1 MQEKITNCYKI
12 CVKIHQKDEK
22 MKYSQLLD
30 SLQNLI
36 NIRPKQ
42 KDLATILDVSISVI
56 GNRAVR
62 DSNFSFEEIIKIE
75 KAYSIVGLLTGA
87 ATSIQTNDN
96 CIDIEYF
103 SDVWASCGTG
113 AVVFEESKETIS
125 VPKTMIQNFSDS
137 KKYSVINSRGDSMTP
152 FIQDRDKLIVEH
164 WQGGQIVDNCVYV
177 FRYANELFVK
187 RLVKN
192 ITQIVIKSD
201 NPLYE
206 PIKITDKDQDF
217 EVIGQ
222 IVGLMRDLR

>member
-1 MQEKITNCYKI
+1 
-12 CVKIHQKDEK
+12 
-22 MKYSQLLD
+22 MKYSELLPT
-30 SLQNLI
+30 LQNLI
-36 NIRPKQ
+36 GYKPTAKEVS
-42 KDLATILDVSISVI
+42 DILNFSSERVYYT
-56 GNRAVR
+56 RAQR
-62 DSNFSFEEIIKIE
+62 DSSFSFEEIDKIQ
-75 KAYSIVGLLTGA
+75 KHYAINLITTTCSNSIDL
-87 ATSIQTNDN
+87 D
-96 CIDIEYF
+96 YF

-113 AVVFEESKETIS
+113 AVVFEETSEKLS
-125 VPKTMIQNFSDS
+125 VPTSLIQNYSS
-137 KKYSVINSRGDSMTP
+137 SNRYSVINSRGDSMTP

-164 WQGGQIVDNCVYV
+164 WNGGQIIDNCIYV

>member
-1 MQEKITNCYKI
+1 MTSHENILGHGQIPHG
-12 CVKIHQKDEK
+12 VQF
-22 MKYSQLLD
+22 
-30 SLQNLI
+30 LI
-36 NIRPKQ
+36 NHGNTKINGIAGILNG
-42 KDLATILDVSISVI
+42 DLL
-56 GNRAVR
+56 AV
-62 DSNFSFEEIIKIE
+62 
-75 KAYSIVGLLTGA
+75 
-87 ATSIQTNDN
+87 
-96 CIDIEYF
+96 
-103 SDVWASCGTG
+103 
-113 AVVFEESKETIS
+113 
-125 VPKTMIQNFSDS
+125 QNFSDS
-137 KKYSVINSRGDSMTP
+137 KKYSVISSRGDSMTP

>member
-1 MQEKITNCYKI
+1 MR
-12 CVKIHQKDEK
+12 
-22 MKYSQLLD
+22 YSELLD
-30 SLQNLI
+30 ALQNLI
-36 NIRPKQ
+36 DFKPKQ
-42 KDLATILDVSISVI
+42 RELAQILDVKLSII
-56 GNRAVR
+56 GNRASR
-62 DSNFSFEEIIKIE
+62 DSNFSLEEIIKIE

-87 ATSIQTNDN
+87 ATSIQVNDS
-96 CIDIEYF
+96 CVVLDYF

-164 WQGGQIVDNCVYV
+164 WQGGQIIDNCIYV

-192 ITQIVIKSD
+192 VTQIVIKSD
-201 NPLYE
+201 NPIYR
-206 PIKITDKDQDF
+206 PIEIEGKDTDF

-222 IVGLMRDLR
+222 IVGLMRDMR

>member
-1 MQEKITNCYKI
+1 MQLNE
-12 CVKIHQKDEK
+12 
-22 MKYSQLLD
+22 LLD
-30 SLQNLI
+30 ALQNLI
-36 NIRPKQ
+36 KVKPTVKNI
-42 KDLATILDVSISVI
+42 ANILEIS
-56 GNRAVR
+56 
-62 DSNFSFEEIIKIE
+62 E
-75 KAYSIVGLLTGA
+75 KALYARRDRGSEFSLKELFLIESSYGLQHGILAGCTQGII
-87 ATSIQTNDN
+87 SSD
-96 CIDIEYF
+96 CIDLDYF

-113 AVVFEESKETIS
+113 SVVFEETSEKLS
-125 VPKTMIQNFSDS
+125 VPTSLIQNYS
-137 KKYSVINSRGDSMTP
+137 KTNRYSVINSRGDSMTP

-164 WQGGQIVDNCVYV
+164 WNGGQIIDNCIYV

>member
-1 MQEKITNCYKI
+1 MRYSKALEKIKKYTGIEFKQADF
-12 CVKIHQKDEK
+12 VKI
-22 MKYSQLLD
+22 L
-30 SLQNLI
+30 
-36 NIRPKQ
+36 NISR
-42 KDLATILDVSISVI
+42 AAISARVS
-56 GNRAVR
+56 R
-62 DSNFSFEEIIKIE
+62 DSEFTIEELIE
-75 KAYSIVGLLTGA
+75 LEKKLDLPIGCLSG
-87 ATSIQTNDN
+87 IQSNEN
-96 CIDIEYF
+96 CVDLDYF

-113 AVVFEESKETIS
+113 AVVFEETSEKLS
-125 VPKTMIQNFSDS
+125 VPTSLIQNYS
-137 KKYSVINSRGDSMTP
+137 KTNRYSVINSRGDSMTP

-164 WQGGQIVDNCVYV
+164 WNGGQIIDNCIYV

>member
-1 MQEKITNCYKI
+1 MLYNDVLHT
-12 CVKIHQKDEK
+12 
-22 MKYSQLLD
+22 
-30 SLQNLI
+30 LQNLTKTKVSQESI
-36 NIRPKQ
+36 ANALGLKQ
-42 KDLATILDVSISVI
+42 TTISGRASRNSDFSLDELIMLEQALALPIGSVS
-56 GNRAVR
+56 G
-62 DSNFSFEEIIKIE
+62 
-75 KAYSIVGLLTGA
+75 
-87 ATSIQTNDN
+87 IQTNDN
-96 CIDIEYF
+96 CIDLDYF

-113 AVVFEESKETIS
+113 AVVFEETSEKLS
-125 VPKTMIQNFSDS
+125 VPTSLIQNYS
-137 KKYSVINSRGDSMTP
+137 KTNRYSVINSRGDSMTP

-164 WQGGQIVDNCVYV
+164 WNGGQIIDNCIYV

>member
-1 MQEKITNCYKI
+1 MR
-12 CVKIHQKDEK
+12 
-22 MKYSQLLD
+22 YSELLD
-30 SLQNLI
+30 ALQNLI
-36 NIRPKQ
+36 DFKPKQ
-42 KDLATILDVSISVI
+42 RELAQILDVKLGII
-56 GNRAVR
+56 GNRAAR
-62 DSNFSFEEIIKIE
+62 NSYFSLEEIIKIE

-87 ATSIQTNDN
+87 ATSVANDN
-96 CIDIEYF
+96 SIDLDYF

-164 WQGGQIVDNCVYV
+164 WQGGQIIDNCVYV

-192 ITQIVIKSD
+192 VTQIVIKSD
-201 NPLYE
+201 NPIYR
-206 PIKITDKDQDF
+206 PIEIEGKDTDF

-222 IVGLMRDLR
+222 IVGLMRDMR

>member
-1 MQEKITNCYKI
+1 MQF
-12 CVKIHQKDEK
+12 DE
-22 MKYSQLLD
+22 LLD
-30 SLQNLI
+30 ALQNLI
-36 NIRPKQ
+36 IIKPSV
-42 KDLATILDVSISVI
+42 KDIAKALGVQDKAIYARKSRNSELT
-56 GNRAVR
+56 
-62 DSNFSFEEIIKIE
+62 FEELRKIE
-75 KAYSIVGLLTGA
+75 NAYGIVGGLTG
-87 ATSIQTNDN
+87 SMVQSDTNCVDL
-96 CIDIEYF
+96 DYF

-113 AVVFEESKETIS
+113 AVVFEETSDKIS
-125 VPKTMIQNFSDS
+125 VPTSLIQNYS
-137 KKYSVINSRGDSMTP
+137 KTNRYSVINSRGDSMTP

-164 WQGGQIVDNCVYV
+164 WNGGQIIDNCIYV

>member
-1 MQEKITNCYKI
+1 
-12 CVKIHQKDEK
+12 
-22 MKYSQLLD
+22 MKYNLL
-30 SLQNLI
+30 LQELKKYTGI
-36 NIRPKQ
+36 EYKQADFVKLLNISR
-42 KDLATILDVSISVI
+42 AAISF
-56 GNRAVR
+56 RANR
-62 DSNFSFEEIIKIE
+62 DSEFSTDE
-75 KAYSIVGLLTGA
+75 L
-87 ATSIQTNDN
+87 
-96 CIDIEYF
+96 IDIEKKLGLPIGCLSGVKSNDNSVDLEYY
-103 SDVWASCGTG
+103 SDVWASCGNG
-113 AVVFEESKETIS
+113 AVVFEESTEKLS
-125 VPKTMIQNFSDS
+125 VPKSLIQNYSS
-137 KKYSVINSRGDSMTP
+137 SNRYSVINSRGDSMTP

-164 WQGGQIVDNCVYV
+164 WNGGQIIDNCIYV

>member
-1 MQEKITNCYKI
+1 MLYNELVDT
-12 CVKIHQKDEK
+12 
-22 MKYSQLLD
+22 
-30 SLQNLI
+30 LQNLI
-36 NIRPKQ
+36 GTGAFGKPIKVSQQMIADALNVAQAAISGRIKRNS
-42 KDLATILDVSISVI
+42 DFTLD
-56 GNRAVR
+56 
-62 DSNFSFEEIIKIE
+62 ELIKIE
-75 KAYSIVGLLTGA
+75 QSMGLPTG
-87 ATSIQTNDN
+87 SLSGIQTNEN
-96 CIDIEYF
+96 CIDLDYF

-113 AVVFEESKETIS
+113 AVVFEEASEKLS
-125 VPKTMIQNFSDS
+125 VPTSLIQNYS
-137 KKYSVINSRGDSMTP
+137 KTNRYSVINSRGDSMTP

-164 WQGGQIVDNCVYV
+164 WNGGQIIDNCIYV

-217 EVIGQ
+217 EIIGQ

>member
-1 MQEKITNCYKI
+1 MRHSELLERLQKLTKAKI
-12 CVKIHQKDEK
+12 
-22 MKYSQLLD
+22 SQQAIAEPLGMRQ
-30 SLQNLI
+30 S
-36 NIRPKQ
+36 
-42 KDLATILDVSISVI
+42 AI

-62 DSNFSFEEIIKIE
+62 DGEYLVDELVKIE
-75 KAYSIVGLLTGA
+75 DAFCLPRGSLSG
-87 ATSIQTNDN
+87 IQTNDN
-96 CIDIEYF
+96 CVDIDYF
-103 SDVWASCGTG
+103 TDVWASCGTG
-113 AVVFEESKETIS
+113 AIVFEETTEKLS
-125 VPKTMIQNFSDS
+125 VPKSLIQNYSS
-137 KKYSVINSRGDSMTP
+137 SSRYSVINARGDSMQP
-152 FIQDRDKLIVEH
+152 FIQNFDKLIVEH
-164 WQGGQIVDNCVYV
+164 WNGGQIIDNCIYV

>member
-1 MQEKITNCYKI
+1 MKL
-12 CVKIHQKDEK
+12 
-22 MKYSQLLD
+22 KYSHVRD
-30 SLQNLI
+30 TLQNSI
-36 NIRPKQ
+36 EYVPTHAE
-42 KDLATILDVSISVI
+42 LAEEFKLHHIDTTANALSNRLSNDGYLKENEIKVIEEVFSVS
-56 GNRAVR
+56 
-62 DSNFSFEEIIKIE
+62 
-75 KAYSIVGLLTGA
+75 LLPNDNK
-87 ATSIQTNDN
+87 TNDN
-96 CIDIEYF
+96 CIDLDYF

-113 AVVFEESKETIS
+113 AVVFEEASEKLS
-125 VPKTMIQNFSDS
+125 VPTSLIQNYS
-137 KKYSVINSRGDSMTP
+137 KTNRYSVINSRGDSMTP

-164 WQGGQIVDNCVYV
+164 WNGGQIIDNCIYV

>member
-1 MQEKITNCYKI
+1 MRYSQVLQALLKYTGIEYKQSQLCQMLNISRGTMSARYKNDSEFLLEELIELEKILALP
-12 CVKIHQKDEK
+12 
-22 MKYSQLLD
+22 SG
-30 SLQNLI
+30 SLAGIQ
-36 NIRPKQ
+36 
-42 KDLATILDVSISVI
+42 
-56 GNRAVR
+56 
-62 DSNFSFEEIIKIE
+62 IKANE
-75 KAYSIVGLLTGA
+75 
-87 ATSIQTNDN
+87 N
-96 CIDIEYF
+96 CIDIDFF

-113 AVVFEESKETIS
+113 AVVFEETSDKIS
-125 VPKTMIQNFSDS
+125 VPISLIQNYS
-137 KKYSVINSRGDSMTP
+137 KTNRYSVINSRGDSMTP

-164 WQGGQIVDNCVYV
+164 WNGGQIIDNCIYV

>member
-1 MQEKITNCYKI
+1 MLYNELVDT
-12 CVKIHQKDEK
+12 
-22 MKYSQLLD
+22 
-30 SLQNLI
+30 LQNLI
-36 NIRPKQ
+36 GTGAFGKQ
-42 KDLATILDVSISVI
+42 IKVSQQMIADALNVAQAAISGRIKRNSDFTLD
-56 GNRAVR
+56 
-62 DSNFSFEEIIKIE
+62 ELIKIE
-75 KAYSIVGLLTGA
+75 QAMGLPTG
-87 ATSIQTNDN
+87 SLSGMQTNDN
-96 CIDIEYF
+96 CIDLDYF

-113 AVVFEESKETIS
+113 AVVFEETSEKLS
-125 VPKTMIQNFSDS
+125 VPTSLIQNYS
-137 KKYSVINSRGDSMTP
+137 KTNRYSVINSRGDSMTP

-164 WQGGQIVDNCVYV
+164 WNGGQIIDNCIYV

>member
-1 MQEKITNCYKI
+1 MLF
-12 CVKIHQKDEK
+12 DE
-22 MKYSQLLD
+22 LFD
-30 SLQNLI
+30 TLQNLI
-36 NIRPKQ
+36 KIRPSRQ
-42 KDLATILDVSISVI
+42 NIADILGVSQAAI
-56 GNRAVR
+56 GNRIAR
-62 DSNFSFEEIIKIE
+62 ESHLKYEELLKIE
-75 KAYSIVGLLTGA
+75 QTYGIVGSLTGSMVQA
-87 ATSIQTNDN
+87 DTNCVDL
-96 CIDIEYF
+96 DYF

-113 AVVFEESKETIS
+113 AVVFEETNEKLS
-125 VPKTMIQNFSDS
+125 VPTSLIQNYS
-137 KKYSVINSRGDSMTP
+137 KTNRYSVINSRGDSMTP

-164 WQGGQIVDNCVYV
+164 WNGGQIIDNCIYV

>member
-1 MQEKITNCYKI
+1 MKL
-12 CVKIHQKDEK
+12 
-22 MKYSQLLD
+22 KYSHVRD
-30 SLQNLI
+30 TLQNLI
-36 NIRPKQ
+36 EYVPTHAE
-42 KDLATILDVSISVI
+42 LADEFKLHHIDTTANALSNRLSNDGYLKESEIKVIEEVFSVS
-56 GNRAVR
+56 
-62 DSNFSFEEIIKIE
+62 
-75 KAYSIVGLLTGA
+75 LLP
-87 ATSIQTNDN
+87 NDN
-96 CIDIEYF
+96 KTSDNCVDLDYF

-113 AVVFEESKETIS
+113 AVVFEETNEKLS
-125 VPKTMIQNFSDS
+125 VPTSLIQNYS
-137 KKYSVINSRGDSMTP
+137 KSNKYSVINARGDSMQP
-152 FIQDRDKLIVEH
+152 FLQDRDKLIVEH
-164 WQGGQIVDNCVYV
+164 WNGGQIIDNCIYV